1 MHKHNLAQIGFVLT
15 VLWSILILMA
25 SQFDMLSRNTETH
38 WWGYHMLST
47 GFSFTGGVFFILTV
61 VLVLCIRRN

>member
-15 VLWSILILMA
+15 VLWSILIPTA
-25 SQFDMLSRNTETH
+25 SLFDTLSRSTETH
-38 WWGYHMLST
+38 RLDYHMLST
-47 GFSFTGGVFFILTV
+47 GFLITGGAFLILTV